1 MAEKIIPGAGSKTN
15 GNNGNIIIV
24 LTPVEYEIFK
34 KTCLDLLDYYE
45 IGRKRAKI
53 INNILNKL
61 EEAKR

>member
-1 MAEKIIPGAGSKTN
+1 MAEKIIPGAKSQIN
-15 GNNGNIIIV
+15 DNNGSIIII

-53 INNILNKL
+53 INNILIKL